1 LYQLN
6 LKSDRDLEKLLDSQI
21 ATTSDLALLQGSIS
35 RPEEAVAAY
44 PRLKPKFKTGLC
56 QKLHKAYGE
65 LDCFSKVFSFAEIA
79 ASELG
84 PWCADVVWK
93 FALSE
98 TQARKLER
106 RTERKLE
113 AQPDMESIARIEKEI
128 LYLQEAADIVFKHKT
143 PPPSANANYLSTK
156 TLLLHAYLKEIYS
169 AKTKDKCIIFVSRRY
184 TATVLAEL
192 FKNLEIEHMQI
203 GILIGSFSRTGV
215 ADTNLSFREQMVTLS
230 KFRQGKLNCLIATSV
245 AEEGLDIPDCSLVI
259 RFATGIFPIA
269 FGVQALIEIGS
280 TYTAL

>member
-1 LYQLN
+1 MQSN
-6 LKSDRDLEKLLDSQI
+6 RDLEKLLHSQI

-35 RPEEAVAAY
+35 RPEEAVTAY
-44 PRLKPKFKTGLC
+44 PRLKPKFKTDLC
-56 QKLHKAYGE
+56 QKLYKAYGG
-65 LDCFSKVFSFAEIA
+65 LDCFSKIFAFAELA

-84 PWCADVVWK
+84 PWCADFLWK

-113 AQPDMESIARIEKEI
+113 AQPDIESIARIEKEI
-128 LYLQEAADIVFKHKT
+128 LYLQEAADIVRKYKI
-143 PPPSANANYLSTK
+143 PPPSTDASHLSTK

-169 AKTKDKCIIFVSRRY
+169 VKTTAKCIIFVSRRY

-192 FKNLEIEHMQI
+192 LSRLEIEHLRI
-203 GILIGSFSRTGV
+203 GILVGSFARPGV
-215 ADTNLSFREQMVTLS
+215 ADTNFSFREQMVTLS

-259 RFATGIFPIA
+259 RFAIGISLMP
-269 FGVQALIEIGS
+269 FGIQVLIEIDS
-280 TYTAL
+280 TYTAR